1 LSSSLTFSNRKAT
14 DIPASGKLL
23 AASVRAYN
31 SMSDITYLSQE
42 QAQGLDV
49 DLMGPDIS
57 FSIDQLM
64 ELAGLSVASA
74 VHLEYERCKRV
85 LILVG
90 PGNNGGD
97 GLVAARHLW
106 QFGHQVEVC
115 YPKRTDK
122 PLFHGL
128 VKQCEAHGIGFVE
141 PEQLPSEPGKL
152 SERADVVVDS
162 LFGFSFKG
170 PPRAPL
176 DKLLDVI
183 KPAAKPPPVVS
194 VDIPSGWDV
203 EQGDVNGDGI
213 KPDMLI
219 SLTAPKLCAKRYH
232 GTHYVGGRFVPS
244 QIKEKYHLKLPEYPG
259 VQQCVKLQ

>member
-1 LSSSLTFSNRKAT
+1 MKSCRAACGAVA
-14 DIPASGKLL
+14 ICVALL
-23 AASVRAYN
+23 
-31 SMSDITYLSQE
+31 
-42 QAQGLDV
+42 
-49 DLMGPDIS
+49 
-57 FSIDQLM
+57 QLM

-106 QFGHQVEVC
+106 QFGHQVEASTMYVQRVGQCHAKVCLFTSYGREVEHTLRLSTNAVSLQIC

-162 LFGFSFKG
+162 LFGFSFKVQG
-170 PPRAPL
+170 LYMPRHVSSHTSDSAWCVAPARFRRT
-176 DKLLDVI
+176 
-183 KPAAKPPPVVS
+183 AA
-194 VDIPSGWDV
+194 
-203 EQGDVNGDGI
+203 
-213 KPDMLI
+213 
-219 SLTAPKLCAKRYH
+219 
-232 GTHYVGGRFVPS
+232 S
-244 QIKEKYHLKLPEYPG
+244 QTCWL
-259 VQQCVKLQ
+259 

>member
-1 LSSSLTFSNRKAT
+1 
-14 DIPASGKLL
+14 
-23 AASVRAYN
+23 
-31 SMSDITYLSQE
+31 
-42 QAQGLDV
+42 
-49 DLMGPDIS
+49 MGPDIS
-57 FSIDQLM
+57 FSIDQVRAVDGPMSCAARSAAAKHVFTLQLM

-106 QFGHQVEVC
+106 QFGHQVEASTVDVQRVGKCHAKICLFTSFGCVVEHILRLSTAAVSPQVC

-162 LFGFSFKG
+162 LFGFSFKVQG
-170 PPRAPL
+170 LYIAHNVSSHTTDSAWCVAPARFRRT
-176 DKLLDVI
+176 
-183 KPAAKPPPVVS
+183 AA
-194 VDIPSGWDV
+194 
-203 EQGDVNGDGI
+203 
-213 KPDMLI
+213 
-219 SLTAPKLCAKRYH
+219 
-232 GTHYVGGRFVPS
+232 S
-244 QIKEKYHLKLPEYPG
+244 QTCWLR
-259 VQQCVKLQ
+259 